1 MFFCTFHFHFFSQVG
16 ISAFD
21 PSLPGVQNRTED
33 CILETI
39 GKPVFK
45 RFSFQSISI
54 YSFPSRCL
62 NGFLWISS
70 TFQIFLPLSVWIFL
84 QVHSR
89 WARRMACWSTG
100 CFKIR
105 LIWDWV
111 DLWLDWLNSIEYHHQ
126 PRYTLNSN
134 IKIFLNIK
142 ISSNITSREIP
153 KTGTRSGQRGE
164 ARGNRIFSMS
174 LLMKT
179 SIGRWAV
186 FLVNDVFIFFV
197 SAGES
202 PASGEYRKI
211 NFPCSSLIL
220 RGNV

>member
-1 MFFCTFHFHFFSQVG
+1 MQAWVLPGVKTRHESLGWPQLQPLKSSISKCFFSVHFYFFSQVG

-70 TFQIFLPLSVWIFL
+70 TFQIFPPLSVSIFL

-89 WARRMACWSTG
+89 WARRVACWSTG
-100 CFKIR
+100 WFKIR

-111 DLWLDWLNSIEYHHQ
+111 DLWLDWFQ
-126 PRYTLNSN
+126 PN
-134 IKIFLNIK
+134 KLNIT
-142 ISSNITSREIP
+142 TSQDTHYIQTLRYYQIFP
-153 KTGTRSGQRGE
+153 ATRSRRLAQDLDNG
-164 ARGNRIFSMS
+164 
-174 LLMKT
+174 
-179 SIGRWAV
+179 GRQ
-186 FLVNDVFIFFV
+186 
-197 SAGES
+197 GGTE
-202 PASGEYRKI
+202 
-211 NFPCSSLIL
+211 SSLWVCWW
-220 RGNV
+220 RQV